1 MMTTPHDPSRD
12 QWRKSSRS
20 SGNGQ
25 CVEVASVQSAV
36 AVRDSKLPTGPRL
49 TIPAQQWS
57 LFLQDVKAGRH
68 DAS

>member
-1 MMTTPHDPSRD
+1 MTTPRDPSRG

-36 AVRDSKLPTGPRL
+36 ALRDSRLPSGPRL
-49 TIPAQQWS
+49 TIPAQQWN
-57 LFLQDVKAGRH
+57 LFLQQVKAGH
-68 DAS
+68 NDVH